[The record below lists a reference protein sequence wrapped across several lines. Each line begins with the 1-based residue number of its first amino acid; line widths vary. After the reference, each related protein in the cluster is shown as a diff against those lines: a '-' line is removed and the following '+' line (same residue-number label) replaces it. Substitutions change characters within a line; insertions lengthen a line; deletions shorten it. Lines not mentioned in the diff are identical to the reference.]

1 MPPVLVVGAGWAG
14 LSCAVELVRTG
25 HGVTVLE
32 AAAEVGGRARRLVV
46 DGMALDNGQ
55 HLLLGAYAHT
65 LAMMKTVGVDSAA
78 GFLRLPLELRVL
90 ERAGPA
96 VRLRA
101 GALPAPL
108 HLAWG
113 LASCEGLSRG
123 ERLAALG
130 LALRGFLR
138 PPTAAR
144 DRTVAQWLRGQPPR
158 VRRALWEPLCLA
170 ALNTPVDQASAAV
183 FLRVLADAFHHRR
196 RDADLLIPRGDL
208 GALLPRPARAFI
220 DDHGGRV
227 LTGRRVTGLV
237 QEAGRIVGVDTAG
250 GVLRADHVVVAT
262 AHHGAA
268 RLLAPLPGGAG
279 PAAALRRLG
288 HQPICTVYLQY
299 APATRLGFPMVGLT
313 GGIAQWVFDRSGD
326 VRPGLMAVV
335 VSAAGPHMDLDRDTL
350 AGRAQ
355 AELAHHFPAWPP
367 PLWSRVIRERR
378 ATFACR
384 AGEQGLRP
392 PHRGPLAGLWLAGDY
407 TRTPYPATLEG
418 AVMSGL
424 QCAREIH
431 LHTEASP

>member
-1 MPPVLVVGAGWAG
+1 MSSVLVVGAGWAG
-14 LSCAVELVRTG
+14 LSCAVELVRAG
-25 HGVTVLE
+25 HRVTVLE
-32 AAAEVGGRARRLVV
+32 AAAEVGGRARRLTVN
-46 DGMALDNGQ
+46 GMALDNGQ

-65 LAMMKTVGVDSAA
+65 LAMMETVGVDPTA

-90 ERAGPA
+90 ERDGPA
-96 VRLRA
+96 IRLRA

-130 LALRGFLR
+130 LALRGFFR

-144 DRTVAQWLRGQPPR
+144 DCTVEQWLAGQPPR
-158 VRRALWEPLCLA
+158 VRRTLWEPLCLA

-183 FLRVLADAFHHRR
+183 FLRVLADAFHYRR

-208 GALLPRPARAFI
+208 GGLLPRPARAFI
-220 DDHGGRV
+220 HDHGGRV
-227 LTGRRVTGLV
+227 LTGRRVTELV
-237 QEAGRIVGVDTAG
+237 WEAGRVTGVATAG
-250 GVLRADHVVVAT
+250 GEVRADHVVVAT

-268 RLLAPLPGGAG
+268 RLLAPLPGGAA
-279 PAAALRRLG
+279 PAANLRRLD

-299 APATRLGFPMVGLT
+299 EPTTGPGFPMVGLG
-313 GGIAQWVFDRSGD
+313 GGIAQWVFDRASDG
-326 VRPGLMAVV
+326 RRGLMAVV
-335 VSAAGPHMDLDRDTL
+335 VSAAGPHMALDRKTL
-350 AGRAQ
+350 AQRVQ
-355 AELAHHFPAWPP
+355 AELAHHFPAWPA

-384 AGEQGLRP
+384 AGEHHLRP
-392 PHRGPLAGLWLAGDY
+392 PHRGPLPGLWLAGDY

-431 LHTEASP
+431 HHTEGPP

>member
-1 MPPVLVVGAGWAG
+1 MPLLVVGAGWAG
-14 LSCAVELVRTG
+14 LSCAVELARIG
-25 HGVTVLE
+25 HEVTVLE
-32 AAAEVGGRARRLVV
+32 AAAEVGGRARRLEVN
-46 DGMALDNGQ
+46 GMPLDNGQ

-65 LAMMKTVGVDSAA
+65 LAMMETVGVDPAEA
-78 GFLRLPLELRVL
+78 FLRLPLGLRVL
-90 ERAGPA
+90 ERDGPVVA
-96 VRLRA
+96 LRA
-101 GALPAPL
+101 GPLPAPL

-113 LASCEGLSRG
+113 LATCEGLSIK
-123 ERLAALG
+123 ERLGALG
-130 LALRGFLR
+130 LAVRGFSR

-144 DRTVAQWLRGQPPR
+144 DCTVAQWLDGQPPR
-158 VRRALWEPLCLA
+158 VRRTLWEPMCLA
-170 ALNTPVDQASAAV
+170 ALNTPVEQASAAV

-208 GALLPRPARAFI
+208 GGLLPRPARAFI
-220 DDHGGRV
+220 DAHGGQV

-237 QEAGRIVGVDTAG
+237 QEAGRIAGVATSA
-250 GVLRADHVVVAT
+250 GVLRARHVVVAT

-268 RLLAPLPGGAG
+268 RLLAPLPGGAAL
-279 PAAALRRLG
+279 AADLRRLG

-299 APATRLGFPMVGLT
+299 HPATRLGFPMVGLA
-313 GGIAQWVFDRSGD
+313 GGIAQWVFDRAADG
-326 VRPGLMAVV
+326 RRGLMAVV
-335 VSAAGPHMDLDRDTL
+335 VSAAGPHMALDRDTL
-350 AGRAQ
+350 AARVQ

-384 AGEQGLRP
+384 AGEQDLRP
-392 PHRGPLAGLWLAGDY
+392 PHRGPLPGLWLAGDY

-431 LHTEASP
+431 HHTEAPP